1 MLPKYLWLRCKVEK
15 SYTEQNYQR
24 ILFLLISDILLNC
37 TDDCMTQAVTAT
49 LTYKN
54 ANEEDEESRKQAYLK
69 ECNRFENFHCTQVR
83 RVQYNIHTC
92 TYECGCVELELR
104 YISFKTSPF
113 FINLRM
119 IYLKKSREGI
129 DIIRLLWHNSISFK
143 CMR

>member
-1 MLPKYLWLRCKVEK
+1 MDTYREYDGQYWNRRRSNGELLCRLHILWLCCKVEK

-69 ECNRFENFHCTQVR
+69 ECNGFENFHCTQVR
-83 RVQYNIHTC
+83 RVQYNIH
-92 TYECGCVELELR
+92 VHM
-104 YISFKTSPF
+104 
-113 FINLRM
+113 NV
-119 IYLKKSREGI
+119 
-129 DIIRLLWHNSISFK
+129 DA
-143 CMR
+143 